1 MLRTRAL
8 VALVAVVVLAA
19 IPATSLGKS
28 GKSGASPLPA
38 SACGPLQ
45 YKGSGSPDKIIASDL
60 PLQGANRALTT
71 EMAAAVQFILSQ
83 HGWKAGDIKIGFQ
96 SCDDSTASAG
106 SWDSAKCTSNAR
118 SYANNSD
125 VIGVVGTFNSGC
137 AKLEIPILNRASGG
151 SIPIVSP
158 SNTYPGLTLGGPGTS
173 KGEPNVYY
181 PTGKRNYA
189 RVVWTDRFQ
198 GAANA
203 LFVKEKGAKK
213 IFVLNDKETYG
224 IGIATLFRR
233 AAGKVGGLSIVGF
246 QAWDKGA
253 TSYESLAS
261 KIKGSGADTVF
272 LGGIVCNNGGK
283 LLKDLRKVLGASFKI
298 FGPDGWTPIQDATIK
313 LAGPAANGMYISQPG
328 IPINKLSGA
337 GKKWAAAFAKSRGG
351 KQPDPYT
358 AYAAQAAEVLLTAI
372 GKSDGSRGDAA
383 SKMFGTKIKNGI
395 LGNFSIDKNGDTTL
409 GTVTFWVVRNGKPF
423 VVKTITPKLSLV
435 S

>member
-8 VALVAVVVLAA
+8 VALVAVAVLAA

-28 GKSGASPLPA
+28 ARSGATPLPS

-45 YKGSGSPDKIIASDL
+45 YKGSGSPDKIIVSDL

-71 EMAAAVQFILSQ
+71 EMATAVQFILAQ
-83 HGWKAGDIKIGFQ
+83 RGWKAGKFKIGFQ

-118 SYANNSD
+118 AYANNKD
-125 VIGVVGTFNSGC
+125 MIGLVGTFNSGC

-151 SIPIVSP
+151 PIPMVSP
-158 SNTYPGLTLGGPGTS
+158 SNTYPGLTVGGPGTS
-173 KGEPNVYY
+173 KGEPGVYY

-189 RVVWTDRFQ
+189 RVVWSDRFQ

-203 LFVKEKGAKK
+203 VFAKEKGVKK
-213 IFVLNDKETYG
+213 VFILNDKETYG
-224 IGIATLFRR
+224 IGIATLFKR
-233 AAGKVGGLSIVGF
+233 AAGKVGGIKVVGF

-261 KIKGSGADTVF
+261 KIKGSGADSVF

-283 LLKDLRKVLGASFKI
+283 LLKDLRKVLGAKFGI
-298 FGPDGWTPIQDATIK
+298 FGPDGWTPIDDATIK

-328 IPINKLSGA
+328 IPISKLSGA

-372 GKSDGSRGDAA
+372 ASSDGSRA
-383 SKMFGTKIKNGI
+383 SASSKLFGTTITNGI
-395 LGNFSIDKNGDTTL
+395 LGNFKIDKNGDTTL
-409 GTVTFWVVRNGKPF
+409 GTVTFWVVKNGKS
-423 VVKTITPKLSLV
+423 VLVKTITPKLSLV
-435 S
+435 G